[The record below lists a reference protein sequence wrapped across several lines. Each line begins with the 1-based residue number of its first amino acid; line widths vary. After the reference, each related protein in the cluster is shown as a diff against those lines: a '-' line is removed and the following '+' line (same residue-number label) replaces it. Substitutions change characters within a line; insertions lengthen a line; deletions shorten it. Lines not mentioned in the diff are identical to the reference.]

1 MKWILL
7 LSLLLFLVLPGCGL
21 RERETSVQNKLQELA
36 RKEQELAQREEA
48 LRLKEEAL
56 TKKQQQIDSTQTDS
70 AAINTNITG
79 LWNVRM
85 VCVETTCSGSAIGD
99 TKSETWDI
107 FYQNS
112 QVVAKAMTDNT
123 VVRTYVGAY
132 SNNLL
137 ELRENVEVSPNTPA
151 TEIIVRLTLLNNNS
165 LEGQRQIIRS
175 GDCRIVYSVQLD
187 KNSNDILLN

>member
-1 MKWILL
+1 MKWTFFLP
-7 LSLLLFLVLPGCGL
+7 LLFLFILSGCGI
-21 RERETSVQNKLQELA
+21 REREKAVQNKEQELA
-36 RKEQELAQREEA
+36 RKEQELVTREEA

-56 TKKQQQIDSTQTDS
+56 TKKQQQIDSTQQDS
-70 AAINTNITG
+70 AFYNASITG

-85 VCVETTCSGSAIGD
+85 VCIETNCPGSAIGD

-107 FYQNS
+107 SYQNNK
-112 QVVAKAMTDNT
+112 VIAKAMTDNT
-123 VVRTYVGAY
+123 VVRTYVGDY

-137 ELRENVEVSPNTPA
+137 ELRENIEVSPNTPA
-151 TEIIVRLTLLNNNS
+151 TEIVVRLTLLNNNS

-175 GDCRIVYSVQLD
+175 GDCRIVYSVQLN